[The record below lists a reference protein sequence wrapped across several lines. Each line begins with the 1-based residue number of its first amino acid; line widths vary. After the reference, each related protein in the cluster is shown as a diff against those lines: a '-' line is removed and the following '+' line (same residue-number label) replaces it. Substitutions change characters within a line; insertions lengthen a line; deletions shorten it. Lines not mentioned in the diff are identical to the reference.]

1 MVLFSKEHDSLK
13 PKKKKKIRIH
23 GFDSSCTL
31 YKSCN
36 YLKWPFFSTAG
47 IRPTSGFNFSSF
59 AAWPTR
65 WQTAF
70 FLNPCGKK
78 NKKLLCS
85 EVPCCTGTGGCM
97 RTGYVSEWDKNEAPL
112 WFVAWGDQSH
122 PADRPETWQNVLFT
136 LSQVQGTLFVQPF
149 LHFVFASSPSL
160 PCLSSTH
167 LDLLPLSCH
176 PFLLHLPPLLASAL
190 PTSLTTVSDST
201 FPVVHWLS
209 LDRDSQSFCC
219 CHLTTVLWFTLHL
232 STDLVQHVDLF

>member
-1 MVLFSKEHDSLK
+1 MVLIHLAHCINHAIISSDHFSAPLASDQPQDLIFHHLLLDPHGDKQHFFK
-13 PKKKKKIRIH
+13 PLWQKKK
-23 GFDSSCTL
+23 
-31 YKSCN
+31 
-36 YLKWPFFSTAG
+36 
-47 IRPTSGFNFSSF
+47 
-59 AAWPTR
+59 
-65 WQTAF
+65 
-70 FLNPCGKK
+70 
-78 NKKLLCS
+78 KKLLCS